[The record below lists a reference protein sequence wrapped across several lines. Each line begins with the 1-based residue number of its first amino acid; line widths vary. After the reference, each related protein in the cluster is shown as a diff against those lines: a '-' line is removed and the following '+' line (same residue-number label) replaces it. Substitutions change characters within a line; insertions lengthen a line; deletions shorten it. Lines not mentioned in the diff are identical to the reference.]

1 MARAHRKDR
10 GLYVRTLRDG
20 TEVWG
25 VRLAVQGRMLR
36 FSPFSTKSQARA
48 FYEKSKAEQR
58 EGRFFPN
65 RYQAQ
70 SPTVQECIDR
80 YLPTIHHKTTA
91 KEEDIFADWWGQWY
105 EGRTIHE
112 VTAEDLEA
120 ARVALKAGEGA
131 RYGRPRTL
139 ARVNRYTQWLH
150 QMFAHPVNAP
160 HLPLGKNPVSAIR
173 KYPEKR
179 PPRHSATPAQEQALI
194 AHLEQETP
202 GSRDWITIAVLCGL
216 RQAEQ
221 FTRKKAEVDT
231 HLWAFIIPNAK
242 HATEPKVAFVPPSAR
257 EAVQRQLQTPGPWL
271 IPNPYNPHEPF
282 PIKRW
287 YKTVYRRAVKA
298 AGLPEKFNWHSLR
311 HTFASRMLL
320 SGASTKTV
328 ADAGGWS
335 SEKMVA
341 GVYGH
346 LTKQFIVEAM
356 ERAATGFSKKEQ
368 DTSCQT
374 EDRDSIVRPSKR
386 EP

>member
-1 MARAHRKDR
+1 MARKGRQDR

-20 TEVWG
+20 TDVWG
-25 VRLAVQGRMLR
+25 VRLSVNGRMLR
-36 FSPFSTKSQARA
+36 YSPFPTKSQARA
-48 FYEKSKAEQR
+48 FYEKAKTEQR
-58 EGRFFPN
+58 EGRFFPGQ
-65 RYQAQ
+65 YQPKGQ
-70 SPTVQECIDR
+70 LVQACIDR
-80 YLPTIHHKTTA
+80 YLPTIHHKKTA
-91 KEEDIFADWWGQWY
+91 KEEAVFADWWSQWY
-105 EGRTIHE
+105 ANRALQD

-120 ARVALKAGEGA
+120 ARLALKQGEGA

-150 QMFAHPVNAP
+150 QVFEHPVNQREG
-160 HLPLGKNPVSAIR
+160 LTRNPVEAIK

-179 PPRHSATPAQEQALI
+179 PVRHSATPAQEQALI
-194 AHLEQETP
+194 AHLERETP
-202 GSRDWITIAVLCGL
+202 GAQDWITIAVLCGL

-221 FTRKKAEVDT
+221 FTRKKADVDT

-242 HATEPKVAFVPPSAR
+242 HATEPKVSFIPPSAR
-257 EAVQRQLQTPGPWL
+257 EAVQRQLQSPGPWL
-271 IPNPYNPHEPF
+271 IPHPRNPSEPF

-341 GVYGH
+341 NVYGH
-346 LTKQFIVEAM
+346 LTNQFVVDAM
-356 ERAATGFSKKEQ
+356 ERAATVSKTATTSDAQPKQ
-368 DTSCQT
+368 D
-374 EDRDSIVRPSKR
+374 RKPLK
-386 EP
+386 